1 MKSVEELR
9 KLRKKAEKELRTRNN
24 KGKVKIVVGMGT
36 CGIAAG
42 AREIMKEIM
51 KIVKVKDL
59 DILVSQTGCIGMCEK
74 EPLIDV
80 RLPGEPRIIYGNLEP
95 KDISEIINKHVLNG
109 EIVQE
114 NLIAKFDE

>member
-1 MKSVEELR
+1 MKSVKELR

-24 KGKVKIVVGMGT
+24 TNKPKIVVGMGT

-51 KIVKVKDL
+51 KIVKNNDL
-59 DILVSQTGCIGMCEK
+59 DILVSQTGCIGMCDK

-80 RLPGEPRIIYGNLEP
+80 RLPGEPRIIYGNLET

-109 EIVQE
+109 EVVKS